1 MCNNKPLSVNLSPPP
16 TPFPDN
22 ERNAIANHITLST
35 EYYLSVLP
43 SVWGGGG
50 GGLGLAIAKKNPRAR
65 STARRRSPFM
75 VCSESAQYWTPALL
89 TQSYLYTTQVNEG
102 DGIFLCVLKPTRRTF
117 DTATRYLSADWGLR
131 MAENAMFVLIMPKTV
146 TGDELLLNHF

>member
-1 MCNNKPLSVNLSPPP
+1 MCDNSRLSVNLFAPP

-22 ERNAIANHITLST
+22 ERNEIANHITLST
-35 EYYLSVLP
+35 MFLICFIP
-43 SVWGGGG
+43 SVGGG
-50 GGLGLAIAKKNPRAR
+50 GGLGLAIAKKTPRAR

-117 DTATRYLSADWGLR
+117 DTATRSLSAD
-131 MAENAMFVLIMPKTV
+131 
-146 TGDELLLNHF
+146 

>member
-1 MCNNKPLSVNLSPPP
+1 MCNNRRLSVNLFAPP

-35 EYYLSVLP
+35 KYYLSVLP
-43 SVWGGGG
+43 SVGGGGGG
-50 GGLGLAIAKKNPRAR
+50 GGLGLAIAKKTPRAR
-65 STARRRSPFM
+65 STARRRNPFM

-102 DGIFLCVLKPTRRTF
+102 DGFLCVC
-117 DTATRYLSADWGLR
+117 
-131 MAENAMFVLIMPKTV
+131 
-146 TGDELLLNHF
+146 